1 MSDQYDENECK
12 KNGVRSGA
20 CRRGTLALI
29 AVALI
34 VVGPVLCG
42 LWIGYRLYYGLGA
55 IGGVRGVQVPD
66 TYDGLLWAGMAA
78 IAYGICL
85 GVVAALNVKARW
97 AAVAFVAAIALFHAW
112 GVGNKWASDQFA
124 AERLMQDAVEIA
136 PWDAAFELQTSK
148 IRKAIDADDLGA
160 LSDAGKTCLSLYR
173 TIPSHLQGRFHSG
186 ECRVEESPGD
196 VAYTGLLGEALK
208 ANAWR
213 VMDHYLTQIEAQA
226 SASERPSWGGDS
238 PDLEQPH
245 CVVRLAQR
253 DDLTPWLMPP
263 IDLRR
268 VDQLRAVGAEEE
280 IQKPLR
286 TEMLDVLAKHRA
298 PPFRVGE
305 EALQHLFV
313 YALSQRRMDIAQAIL
328 ERAKGRF
335 GWCVGGMRAI
345 DLVAAVAPKTRGDP
359 IWARG
364 ERAVFSAIAG
374 WPKEKWQETASDYL
388 RAVKTI
394 DQNDATPG
402 KPNLAEC
409 QKVAGRIA
417 SMRPAKERK
426 AIIATCA
433 I

>member
-1 MSDQYDENECK
+1 MSDQRGENECK
-12 KNGVRSGA
+12 KNGVRSGV

-97 AAVAFVAAIALFHAW
+97 AAVAFVAAIALFQAW
-112 GVGNKWASDQFA
+112 GIGNKRASEQFA
-124 AERLMQDAVEIA
+124 AKRLMQDAVEIA
-136 PWDAAFELQTSK
+136 PWEAAFELQTSK

-173 TIPSHLQGRFHSG
+173 TIPSHFQGRFRSG

-196 VAYTGLLGEALK
+196 VAYTGLLGEAFK

-226 SASERPSWGGDS
+226 SASERPSWRGDS

-268 VDQLRAVGAEEE
+268 VEHLRAVGAEEE
-280 IQKPLR
+280 VQKPLQ

-313 YALSQRRMDIAQAIL
+313 YALSQRRMDVAQAIL

-335 GWCVGGMRAI
+335 KWCVGGMRAT
-345 DLVAAVAPKTRGDP
+345 DLAAAVAPRTRGDP

-374 WPKEKWQETASDYL
+374 WPEEKWQEAASDYL
-388 RAVKTI
+388 HAVKRTGQ
-394 DQNDATPG
+394 DDAASG
-402 KPNLAEC
+402 KQSLAEC

-417 SMRPAKERK
+417 STRPAKNRR
-426 AIIATCA
+426 ALVASCAT
-433 I
+433 